1 MFSFLSLKRKFLM
14 GHSRPLF
21 RYFVFSIQ
29 LTLGKRKLYIN
40 IGSWLDSNRGPIVPK
55 ATALPNWAT
64 TTTLIRNLLGF
75 KSNSGIEQSKK
86 GSTVEATNQVILP
99 PDWSNIHPRL
109 LGRDVFKPCL
119 RPGYFLLQLSNC
131 ILDTWMLLT
140 GARVQYHWWPQVGS
154 AALIK
159 KTGLKS

>member
-55 ATALPNWAT
+55 ATALPNLAT
-64 TTTLIRNLLGF
+64 TTTLIRKLLGF
-75 KSNSGIEQSKK
+75 KSKSGIEQSKRGAQLK
-86 GSTVEATNQVILP
+86 QLTKLYCHLIDPTFI
-99 PDWSNIHPRL
+99 PDFLGEMCLNLALGLVTSYCSCQTAYWIPGCFWLGRGSNIIGDPRL
-109 LGRDVFKPCL
+109 AV
-119 RPGYFLLQLSNC
+119 QL
-131 ILDTWMLLT
+131 
-140 GARVQYHWWPQVGS
+140 
-154 AALIK
+154 
-159 KTGLKS
+159 